1 MVAKPILTADEAV
14 QLIHEGNVVM
24 LGGFM
29 GCGSPPGLL
38 EALEKKGT
46 GNLTLVCN
54 DTALHNLKT
63 GEMTSVA
70 RLVAKKQFRKM
81 IVTHIG
87 LNGET
92 QRQMNAGET
101 DVQLVPQGTL
111 AEIIRAA
118 GAGLGG
124 VLTPTGVGTEVEAGK
139 KVVEID
145 GKKYLLEKALRGDV
159 ALIRAKKADKAGNL
173 TYDKTGRNFNPLMAS
188 ACGTVIVEADEIV
201 EIGEIDPEV
210 VITPSVFVTHLVQAR
225 KQG

>member
-1 MVAKPILTADEAV
+1 MVAKPIVSAEKAV
-14 QLIHEGNVVM
+14 DLIKEGDVVM

-54 DTALHNLKT
+54 DTSLHNLKT
-63 GEMTSVA
+63 GEMTAVA
-70 RLVAKKQFRKM
+70 RLVARKQFKTM
-81 IVTHIG
+81 IVSHIG

-101 DVQLVPQGTL
+101 EVKLVPQGTL
-111 AEIIRAA
+111 AEVIRAA

-124 VLTPTGVGTEVEAGK
+124 ILTPTGVGTEVQAGK
-139 KVVEID
+139 KVIEID
-145 GKKYLLEKALRGDV
+145 GKKFLLEKSLRGNV

-188 ACGTVIVEADEIV
+188 ACDIVIVEADEIV
-201 EIGEIDPEV
+201 EIGELDPETV
-210 VITPSVFVTHLVQAR
+210 VTPSVFVTHLVQA
-225 KQG
+225 KA

>member
-1 MVAKPILTADEAV
+1 MVAKPIIAAEAAAD
-14 QLIHEGNVVM
+14 LIKEGDVVM

-29 GCGSPPGLL
+29 GCGSPVGLL
-38 EALEKKGT
+38 NALEKKGT
-46 GNLTLVCN
+46 KNLTLVCN

-63 GEMTSVA
+63 GEMTFVA
-70 RLVAKKQFRKM
+70 KLVAKKQFKKM

-101 DVQLVPQGTL
+101 EVQLVPQGTL

-139 KVVEID
+139 KVIDID
-145 GKKYLLEKALRGDV
+145 GKKYLLEKSLRGDV
-159 ALIRAKKADKAGNL
+159 ALIRAKKADKAG
-173 TYDKTGRNFNPLMAS
+173 KIGRAH
-188 ACGTVIVEADEIV
+188 V
-201 EIGEIDPEV
+201 
-210 VITPSVFVTHLVQAR
+210 
-225 KQG
+225 

>member
-1 MVAKPILTADEAV
+1 MIAKPIISPEQAV
-14 QLIHEGNVVM
+14 EMIKEGDVVM

-38 EALEKKGT
+38 KALEKKGT
-46 GNLTLVCN
+46 RNLTLVCN

-63 GEMTSVA
+63 GDKTFVA
-70 RLVAKKQFRKM
+70 HLVEKKQFSRM

-101 DVQLVPQGTL
+101 EVTLVPQGTL
-111 AEIIRAA
+111 AERIRAA

-124 VLTPTGVGTEVEAGK
+124 ILTPTGVGTEVQNGKQVIEIKGK
-139 KVVEID
+139 KF
-145 GKKYLLEKALRGDV
+145 LLEEALYGDV

-173 TYDKTGRNFNPLMAS
+173 VYDKSARNFNPMMAT
-188 ACGTVIVEADEIV
+188 ACKLVLVEADEIV
-201 EIGEIDPEV
+201 EIGELDPEIV
-210 VITPSVFVTHLVQAR
+210 VTPSVFVNYLIKAG
-225 KQG
+225 K